1 MSENIEVSRVI
12 PANPERIFN
21 AWLSGDEHGKMIG
34 SSATY
39 GADGHFTAWDGYITG
54 RTVEQAPYSRIVQAW
69 RTSEFPEGAPDS
81 KLEVLLA
88 PEADGTRVTLK
99 HTNIPEGQSQ
109 SYKDGWYEHYLDP
122 MSKYFDSAG
131 SRLRG
136 AGEAMSDAAEKMGEA
151 GEAVT
156 EVMENAVA
164 GVKKTAKKAQSA
176 VKKLVKKAQKALAK
190 GRKKVAKKA
199 KKSAKKAAKPARKA
213 AKKSARKAKKS
224 ARASKKKRR

>member
-54 RTVEQAPYSRIVQAW
+54 RTLEQTPNARILQAW
-69 RTSEFPEGAPDS
+69 RTSEFPEGSADS
-81 KLEVLLA
+81 KLEVLLS
-88 PEADGTRVTLK
+88 PEGEGTRVTLK
-99 HTNIPEGQSQ
+99 HTNIPDGQGQ

-122 MSKYFDSAG
+122 MSKYFDTAG
-131 SRLRG
+131 SKLRG

-156 EVMENAVA
+156 EVVENAAAEVRKA
-164 GVKKTAKKAQSA
+164 AKKASKA
-176 VKKLVKKAQKALAK
+176 VQKLVTKAKKALARK
-190 GRKKVAKKA
+190 KPKKAAKKVAKAAKKAKKPAKKVAKKA
-199 KKSAKKAAKPARKA
+199 KKA
-213 AKKSARKAKKS
+213 AKK
-224 ARASKKKRR
+224 RR

>member
-1 MSENIEVSRVI
+1 VSENIEVSRVI

-21 AWLSGDEHGKMIG
+21 AWLSGDEHGRMIG

-54 RTVEQAPYSRIVQAW
+54 KTLEQAPFSRIVQAW

-81 KLEVLLA
+81 RLEVRLA
-88 PEADGTRVTLK
+88 PEADGTRVTLV
-99 HTNIPEGQSQ
+99 HSNIPEGQGQ

-122 MSKYFDSAG
+122 MTKYFDSAG

-151 GEAVT
+151 GEAVG
-156 EVMENAVA
+156 EVVENAVA
-164 GVKKTAKKAQSA
+164 EVKKTAQRAQSA
-176 VKKLVKKAQKALAK
+176 VKQLVKKAQKVLAK
-190 GRKKVAKKA
+190 TRKKVAKKA
-199 KKSAKKAAKPARKA
+199 KPAKKAKG
-213 AKKSARKAKKS
+213 
-224 ARASKKKRR
+224 RRR